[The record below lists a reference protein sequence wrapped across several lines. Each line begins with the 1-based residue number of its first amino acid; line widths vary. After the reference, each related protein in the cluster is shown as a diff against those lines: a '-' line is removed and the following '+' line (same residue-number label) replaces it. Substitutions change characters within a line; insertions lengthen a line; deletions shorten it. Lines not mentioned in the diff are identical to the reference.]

1 MACPKLTSE
10 IIAATLT
17 LITAGMWQ
25 PKTWDLEASRDFY
38 FDDNGNLLKGSE
50 LRDGVTTNYGFGWD
64 IEGETVEVGDLSA
77 VEAGAVD
84 LDGGEFLIRL
94 LQPCSAL
101 RLTLMS
107 MSKR

>member
-1 MACPKLTSE
+1 MSKDYVGDYSRDTKRWIHLGC
-10 IIAATLT
+10 
-17 LITAGMWQ
+17 
-25 PKTWDLEASRDFY
+25 LEASRDFY

-77 VEAGAVD
+77 VKAGAVD